1 MALSYFNESEA
12 PRDFR
17 VSSTESDGHYKK
29 CLLCYTVKK
38 NFYCPDCVRAGNFV
52 HSSMPY
58 ADRYAE
64 KQGKLL
70 RVKVNRKHVL
80 DQCERLLAN
89 KLKRDTLVTE
99 AKQSRDKLEL
109 LRLAIQQRRRNIE
122 EKRRELTELR
132 NYNNELTIKLPRYQ
146 KRVTSL
152 GKHAEVQRMEL
163 ENKVSMYTEQTDA
176 LAALRRSRIRQLTKY
191 IFPVYIT
198 YDTSES
204 IEDMEFIGED
214 TEEEP
219 PHRPQ
224 LHIVAPWI
232 HTDGDFSQVQA
243 WLRQNKETMG
253 PGGAVCAGG
262 AVSPGARA
270 CAALALCAQLLA
282 LLSWALDARLPHT
295 ISLNEY
301 SNWRVSEGG
310 VARGAR
316 RLGAAGAW
324 LAARAALLPPHAP
337 HAAGPPHALAALHS
351 LVVAANTDDP
361 MLGRV
366 ESWTS
371 SCDAAA
377 RSVWAEA
384 IAALGD
390 LDTDDT
396 EPPEHLHWP
405 EAMEMEELSCSPA
418 SPAPAPSLVTSAA
431 ASLAS
436 MWRVFTK

>member
-17 VSSTESDGHYKK
+17 VSSTESDSHYKK

-163 ENKVSMYTEQTDA
+163 ENK
-176 LAALRRSRIRQLTKY
+176 
-191 IFPVYIT
+191 
-198 YDTSES
+198 
-204 IEDMEFIGED
+204 
-214 TEEEP
+214 EEP

-253 PGGAVCAGG
+253 PGGAVCAVG

-324 LAARAALLPPHAP
+324 LAARAALLPPHP
-337 HAAGPPHALAALHS
+337 PGAAHPPHALAALHS

>member
-243 WLRQNKETMG
+243 WRERRRRCWRKLVINNK
-253 PGGAVCAGG
+253 VN
-262 AVSPGARA
+262 R
-270 CAALALCAQLLA
+270 
-282 LLSWALDARLPHT
+282 
-295 ISLNEY
+295 
-301 SNWRVSEGG
+301 
-310 VARGAR
+310 
-316 RLGAAGAW
+316 
-324 LAARAALLPPHAP
+324 
-337 HAAGPPHALAALHS
+337 
-351 LVVAANTDDP
+351 
-361 MLGRV
+361 
-366 ESWTS
+366 
-371 SCDAAA
+371 
-377 RSVWAEA
+377 
-384 IAALGD
+384 
-390 LDTDDT
+390 
-396 EPPEHLHWP
+396 
-405 EAMEMEELSCSPA
+405 
-418 SPAPAPSLVTSAA
+418 
-431 ASLAS
+431 
-436 MWRVFTK
+436 